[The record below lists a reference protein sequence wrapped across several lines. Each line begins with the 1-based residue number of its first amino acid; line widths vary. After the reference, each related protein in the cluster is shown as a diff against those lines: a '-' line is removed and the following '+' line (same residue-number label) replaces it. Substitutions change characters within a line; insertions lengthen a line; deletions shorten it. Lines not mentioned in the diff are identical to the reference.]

1 MTKEK
6 GFNYIDMFR
15 LTAII
20 ADGEIKIKTAEYAYT
35 ENKLTYSILDSTM
48 EVMKRVNKCDIDA
61 IQTKYHEDRI
71 AIAPY
76 SIWTFYPENAKELLL
91 IRVREEIKKRI
102 DYVNTIKHL
111 I

>member
-1 MTKEK
+1 M
-6 GFNYIDMFR
+6 YR
-15 LTAII
+15 VTAII
-20 ADGEIKIKTAEYAYT
+20 ADGEIKIRTTEYAYT

-48 EVMKRVNKCDIDA
+48 EVMKRVKKSEVDA

-71 AIAPY
+71 HIAPY

-91 IRVREEIKKRI
+91 IRVAGEIQKRI
-102 DYVNTIKHL
+102 NYVNSIKHL

>member
-1 MTKEK
+1 M
-6 GFNYIDMFR
+6 YR
-15 LTAII
+15 VTAMII
-20 ADGEIKIKTAEYAYT
+20 DGEIKIKTTEYAYV

-48 EVMKRVNKCDIDA
+48 EVMKRVKKCDTDA

-71 AIAPY
+71 SIAPY

-91 IRVREEIKKRI
+91 IRVVSEIHKRI
-102 DYVNTIKHL
+102 TYVNSIKHL

>member
-1 MTKEK
+1 M
-6 GFNYIDMFR
+6 YR
-15 LTAII
+15 VTAIVSE
-20 ADGEIKIKTAEYAYT
+20 GEIKIKTTEYAYI

-48 EVMKRVNKCDIDA
+48 EVMKRVKKSEVDV

-76 SIWTFYPENAKELLL
+76 SIWTFDPENAKELLL
-91 IRVREEIKKRI
+91 IRVANEIQKRI
-102 DYVNTIKHL
+102 DYVNSIKHL

>member
-1 MTKEK
+1 M
-6 GFNYIDMFR
+6 YR
-15 LTAII
+15 VTAMI
-20 ADGEIKIKTAEYAYT
+20 ANGEIKIRTTEYAYM

-48 EVMKRVNKCDIDA
+48 EVMKRVKKCDIDA

-91 IRVREEIKKRI
+91 IRVRSEIQKRI
-102 DYVNTIKHL
+102 DYANSIKHL

>member
-1 MTKEK
+1 M
-6 GFNYIDMFR
+6 YR
-15 LTAII
+15 VTAII
-20 ADGEIKIKTAEYAYT
+20 ADGEIKIRTTDYAYS

-48 EVMKRVNKCDIDA
+48 EVMKRVKKSDLDA

-91 IRVREEIKKRI
+91 IRVREEIQKRI
-102 DYVNTIKHL
+102 DYANSIKHL